1 MPYAPLLSE
10 PDLDQA
16 LNGLPDWTPDGAVI
30 TRTVRC
36 SSFRQAI
43 ELVNRVAD
51 AAEAADHHPD
61 IDIVWRRVTFRLTS
75 KASGGLTAK
84 DVELAA
90 TIDRLAAEPTPE
102 GPFRE
107 AFPIIQASD
116 IDRLIAFYTDGLGFE
131 VGYRFPPDGP
141 IDYAFLKLSP
151 LGIGIGRRP
160 DGTAEPPANRGWEL
174 WIYADDV
181 DTAVESVSRL
191 GASVLEPPADQP
203 WGERVALV
211 ADPEGNRIHIGARG

>member
-1 MPYAPLLSE
+1 M
-10 PDLDQA
+10 
-16 LNGLPDWTPDGAVI
+16 
-30 TRTVRC
+30 
-36 SSFRQAI
+36 
-43 ELVNRVAD
+43 
-51 AAEAADHHPD
+51 
-61 IDIVWRRVTFRLTS
+61 
-75 KASGGLTAK
+75 
-84 DVELAA
+84 
-90 TIDRLAAEPTPE
+90 AAEPTPE